1 MSTVVAELDGLCPL
15 DDVDDVAI
23 VLSVDDLGAV
33 TVDVV
38 DTSVVIVAVG
48 VVPVD
53 TTTTVDLTSGV
64 LAVEE
69 LIVLVVVGGDA
80 VRYGSVT
87 SIDPNVVDVAGV
99 NS

>member
-33 TVDVV
+33 TVDMV